1 MGIGCPEYVLL
12 FRKLPSD
19 TSRAYA
25 DLPVTKDKKE
35 YSLARWQIDAHASW
49 KSSGNSLLSYE
60 DMKGAGIDKIR
71 HLYGNCNLT
80 YRYVEKTF
88 TLQDMI
94 NLMPKHIGE
103 YALNW
108 YISDMTFRYDRI
120 DCWDR
125 FDVLED
131 LSFTFND
138 NVTIL
143 DVAYGMLCKLADGG
157 YLNKK

>member
-1 MGIGCPEYVLL
+1 MIMDKQVLSIEQMQHLKEIGV
-12 FRKLPSD
+12 D
-19 TSRAYA
+19 TSSASMKFISLYPSCYYGEDDKCRFVPVDVRFRA
-25 DLPVTKDKKE
+25 
-35 YSLARWQIDAHASW
+35 
-49 KSSGNSLLSYE
+49 
-60 DMKGAGIDKIR
+60 KI
-71 HLYGNCNLT
+71 YNEGG
-80 YRYVEKTF
+80 KTF

-103 YALNW
+103 YTLNW
-108 YISDMTFRYDRI
+108 YISDQTFRYDRM

-125 FDVLED
+125 FDVLKD

-143 DVAYGMLCKLADGG
+143 DVAYGMLCKLAEGG

>member
-1 MGIGCPEYVLL
+1 MDINMNQQVLSIEQMQHL
-12 FRKLPSD
+12 IKLGVD
-19 TSRAYA
+19 TSSASMKFISIYPSCDYSEDDEVRFI
-25 DLPVTKDKKE
+25 PVDVRFQAK
-35 YSLARWQIDAHASW
+35 
-49 KSSGNSLLSYE
+49 
-60 DMKGAGIDKIR
+60 
-71 HLYGNCNLT
+71 
-80 YRYVEKTF
+80 RYNEGGKTF

-94 NLMPKHIGE
+94 NLMPKRIGD
-103 YALNW
+103 YTLNW
-108 YISDMTFRYDRI
+108 YISDQTFRYDRI

-143 DVAYGMLCKLADGG
+143 DVAYGMLCKLAEVG